1 MFKKI
6 LILLSFSFLSLYSF
20 SQTVSENIEK
30 AAKDP
35 KTKENAA
42 KADVYVA
49 DKKIISNDSRHPK
62 DQVLVITS
70 KKKKEKAS
78 KRRCNKS

>member
-6 LILLSFSFLSLYSF
+6 FILLSFSSVSLYSF

-35 KTKENAA
+35 KKKESAA

-49 DKKIISNDSRHPK
+49 DKKIISNDSRLPT
-62 DQVLVITS
+62 DEALVITS
-70 KKKKEKAS
+70 KKKKEKGS

>member
-6 LILLSFSFLSLYSF
+6 FILLSFSFVSLYSF
-20 SQTVSENIEK
+20 SQTVSETIEK

-35 KTKENAA
+35 KAKENAA

-49 DKKIISNDSRHPK
+49 DKTIISSDRQAPK
-62 DQVLVITS
+62 DQALVTS
-70 KKKKEKAS
+70 KKKKEKAN

>member
-6 LILLSFSFLSLYSF
+6 FILLSFSFVSLYSF

-49 DKKIISNDSRHPK
+49 DKKIISNNNRHPK
-62 DQVLVITS
+62 DQALVTS

>member
-1 MFKKI
+1 M
-6 LILLSFSFLSLYSF
+6 YSF

-35 KTKENAA
+35 KAKENAA

-49 DKKIISNDSRHPK
+49 DKKIVSNDNQSQK
-62 DQVLVITS
+62 DQALAIS
-70 KKKKEKAS
+70 KKKKEKAR
-78 KRRCNKS
+78 KRRFNKS